1 VKETLDRKDGIKKI
15 MKEFMS
21 KRKEIVLLIFVIL
34 DIYNMDSYALILG
47 QRKKE
52 LDSA

>member
-1 VKETLDRKDGIKKI
+1 VKEPLDKIDGIKKI
-15 MKEFMS
+15 MKKFMNE
-21 KRKEIVLLIFVIL
+21 RKDIILLIFIIL